1 MGSPTVG
8 SSSSHATKPAKTVRP
23 KVTRIHPY
31 SLSYLYSR
39 FPTVSHLIST
49 PDATLS
55 SSQRGRRRLWLL
67 IYPHRRQALL
77 HSSIH
82 LALPPPPRRWIEACA
97 PPLSSSLP
105 RCPCIHSSAEP
116 SSVGLAPPAL
126 LPLGTVSLD
135 VTAFIPRSSLA
146 LWS

>member
-1 MGSPTVG
+1 MGSSIVG
-8 SSSSHATKPAKTVRP
+8 NSSSHATKPAKTVWP

-31 SLSYLYSR
+31 SLSFPYSR
-39 FPTVSHLIST
+39 FPTISRLIST

-55 SSQRGRRRLWLL
+55 SSQRGHHRLWMS
-67 IYPHRRQALL
+67 IYPRRHQASL

-82 LALPPPPRRWIEACA
+82 LALPPPRRWIEAHA
-97 PPLSSSLP
+97 LPLSSSLP
-105 RCPCIHSSAEP
+105 RRRCLHSSAEP
-116 SSVGLAPPAL
+116 SSVGLAPPAS

-135 VTAFIPRSSLA
+135 VTAFIPRPSLA